1 MNQKL
6 SRREMLKGTAAGAAG
21 LVATAAGGATLAS
34 APRQDAVLIRWQ
46 QNEARWSP
54 IVDAY
59 NEQAA
64 VPVEVEFINITGID
78 HEEVASKM
86 LSQLASGQPFDGG
99 YAATEATQVYAGQ
112 GVAASLTERVLDDAD
127 ELQEFFDDV
136 APILPETMLVEG
148 DLYEL
153 PEACNAPNLYLN
165 VNLLNKVGLE
175 MPPADWTKDDFHE
188 YAKALTNVG
197 GEETFGYN
205 WVNRLWGGWGMWYF
219 VNDSNILVEERAPG
233 GEWFWETFYSENDTV
248 AHRGGGF
255 RWPAPQANHPGVVE
269 ALEFVVSLTTDGLAP
284 GIEMGGGRSLTGL
297 FISDRLGMT
306 PAGGFWAGG
315 LHNDGMEYGAFDV
328 QFWPAWKT
336 QRHQLGVGGNW
347 LFTGSPNP
355 DHMWELFKFSIRR
368 EVQLY
373 VDNRYRPV
381 PTTTPARRS
390 IASEETYSISGPPNW
405 KVFYDTLDRPD
416 TGPIPAP
423 PQANAITNIYTRYTG
438 LAVSGEMSAQE
449 AMDQAQAEMEA
460 LYARTS

>member
-1 MNQKL
+1 MSHNL
-6 SRREMLKGTAAGAAG
+6 SRRDMLKTTVAGAAG

-165 VNLLNKVGLE
+165 V
-175 MPPADWTKDDFHE
+175 
-188 YAKALTNVG
+188 
-197 GEETFGYN
+197 TF
-205 WVNRLWGGWGMWYF
+205 
-219 VNDSNILVEERAPG
+219 
-233 GEWFWETFYSENDTV
+233 
-248 AHRGGGF
+248 
-255 RWPAPQANHPGVVE
+255 
-269 ALEFVVSLTTDGLAP
+269 
-284 GIEMGGGRSLTGL
+284 
-297 FISDRLGMT
+297 
-306 PAGGFWAGG
+306 
-315 LHNDGMEYGAFDV
+315 
-328 QFWPAWKT
+328 
-336 QRHQLGVGGNW
+336 
-347 LFTGSPNP
+347 
-355 DHMWELFKFSIRR
+355 
-368 EVQLY
+368 
-373 VDNRYRPV
+373 
-381 PTTTPARRS
+381 
-390 IASEETYSISGPPNW
+390 
-405 KVFYDTLDRPD
+405 
-416 TGPIPAP
+416 
-423 PQANAITNIYTRYTG
+423 
-438 LAVSGEMSAQE
+438 
-449 AMDQAQAEMEA
+449 
-460 LYARTS
+460 